1 MVRLFIRFDGG
12 KYWQLN
18 HQIHRANGPA
28 IVWSNTVNCFWY
40 GRQVTEF
47 ELMMLAAQPTAQLL
61 ISYDGSKF
69 WFLNEQNHRANGPA
83 VVWADGHCE
92 WYWYDDRIAEFEHMM
107 IAGQKTK
114 NG

>member
-1 MVRLFIRFDGG
+1 MIKLRIWSDGD
-12 KYWQLN
+12 KTWFLN
-18 HQIHRANGPA
+18 NIYHRANGPA

-40 GRQVTEF
+40 GEKVTEF

-69 WFLNEQNHRANGPA
+69 WFLDYQNHRDNGPA

-107 IAGQKTK
+107 IAGRKPK